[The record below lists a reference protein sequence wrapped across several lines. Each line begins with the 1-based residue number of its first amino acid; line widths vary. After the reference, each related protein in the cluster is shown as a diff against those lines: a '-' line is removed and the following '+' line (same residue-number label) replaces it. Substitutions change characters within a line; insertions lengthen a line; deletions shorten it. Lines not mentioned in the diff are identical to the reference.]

1 MKALYLAFSFIRVPK
16 LFVSL
21 LLWPMII
28 GVGIAVVQTVSSSAY
43 FGLVNETPQD
53 FRERVKTEPFE
64 NRWLRGKLFESTAP
78 IGPLSLCRWE
88 TSNGI
93 ESPPPGQGCRLEA
106 YDVVLRPGG
115 MSEEKI
121 ASYLKYFDGSTRRIH
136 LCETCESKIII
147 EQTPDGIVSD
157 IHGFIALAVYNL
169 SENSASAKISSHY
182 ADARDDMEAI
192 KDITGTVRLH
202 PDGFPH
208 PLNMSEATKTMLLIF
223 NTSLITIIA
232 LWLSLKGHRKVL
244 DYFARNGALLPLV
257 AACGKKTFY
266 ASLWIIT
273 LIRVAFFLMAALPA
287 TVVMY
292 VKTVPDETL
301 AEFMGSPLEFL
312 LYLCGII
319 TSLSCLAIIASI
331 AELKHRHTWLSFLYR
346 YVPLSLAFIG
356 TIVWFICIFTA
367 GETSAIIQKVI
378 ACIPILGISPILVSP
393 LFELHSDIIAIHASI
408 ASVLVLLMLKINSQ
422 WFAAHLEE
430 I

>member
-1 MKALYLAFSFIRVPK
+1 
-16 LFVSL
+16 
-21 LLWPMII
+21 MII
-28 GVGIAVVQTVSSSAY
+28 GVGIAVVQTISSSAY
-43 FGLVNETPQD
+43 FGLVNETPD
-53 FRERVKTEPFE
+53 AFRERVQTEPFE
-64 NRWLRGKLFESTAP
+64 NRWLREKLFDSTGQ
-78 IGPLSLCRWE
+78 IGPLSLCRWQ
-88 TSNGI
+88 TVNGI
-93 ESPPPGQGCRLEA
+93 ESQPTSANCKLEA
-106 YDVVLRPGG
+106 YDVVLRPSG
-115 MSEEKI
+115 MTEEKI
-121 ASYLKYFDGSTRRIH
+121 NSYLSYFEGSTRRIH
-136 LCETCESKIII
+136 LCQSCQSKIVI
-147 EQTPDGIVSD
+147 EQTEKGIVSD
-157 IHGFIALAVYNL
+157 VHGFVALAIYNL
-169 SENSASAKISSHY
+169 SDNSASAKISSHY
-182 ADARDDMEAI
+182 ADARDQMEEI
-192 KDITGTVRLH
+192 KNITGTVRLH

-208 PLNMSEATKTMLLIF
+208 PLNMTEATKTMLLIF

-273 LIRVAFFLMAALPA
+273 LIRVGFFLLAALPA

-292 VKTVPDETL
+292 VKTVPDDTL

-346 YVPLSLAFIG
+346 YVPLSLAFLG

-367 GETSAIIQKVI
+367 GDTSAIIQKVI
-378 ACIPILGISPILVSP
+378 ACIPIIGISPILVSP
-393 LFELHSDIIAIHASI
+393 LFELHSDIIAVHSSI
-408 ASVLVLLMLKINSQ
+408 ASILVILMLKVNSQ